1 MSIQFFHERLNST
14 HKPTRFSAHLY
25 QFRVEVFRICHCQ
38 SEWYFRWPC
47 QEADKWGKD
56 RRWVIHKWFIGLL
69 FDAVWMLLYSIRF
82 IVVLFCF
89 VLNFISSFFLNCKVF
104 GCFFFRKF
112 GVDCLVDQ
120 VLDRVCYSTWPPGHQ
135 VHPLWFG
142 KSPWKLISAVEKLV
156 ESCSH
161 LFSNF
166 LGSYHL
172 LVVYSLFAALGASML
187 QRITTKHCEKNGV
200 VEEL

>member
-104 GCFFFRKF
+104 GCFFFVNLVLIVWWIKF
-112 GVDCLVDQ
+112 WTEYVI
-120 VLDRVCYSTWPPGHQ
+120 RHGHQ
-135 VHPLWFG
+135 VTKSIRCDLENLPENWFLLW
-142 KSPWKLISAVEKLV
+142 KSWLKVVHICLATFLALII
-156 ESCSH
+156 
-161 LFSNF
+161 
-166 LGSYHL
+166 Y
-172 LVVYSLFAALGASML
+172 
-187 QRITTKHCEKNGV
+187 
-200 VEEL
+200 